1 MGTKSTMERAGKRLN
16 ETIGE
21 IETEAIEIGIETI
34 MIVETIVIVIVV
46 IAVAIAMTID
56 TKPQV
61 DRIVPPIGE
70 ENVRIAVIV
79 EGMIVEALVAAAV
92 VVVGNMSPHLEV
104 DLPTLG
110 PVVEE
115 TTGIEE
121 IEIEIEGIEI
131 EGIEEMENMT
141 HQADP
146 IVPPIG
152 EENAMTTA
160 IVLVAAAAAVVGNMS
175 PHLEVDLPTL
185 GPVEE
190 TI

>member
-1 MGTKSTMERAGKRLN
+1 
-16 ETIGE
+16 
-21 IETEAIEIGIETI
+21 
-34 MIVETIVIVIVV
+34 
-46 IAVAIAMTID
+46 
-56 TKPQV
+56 
-61 DRIVPPIGE
+61 
-70 ENVRIAVIV
+70 
-79 EGMIVEALVAAAV
+79 MIVEALVAAAV

-131 EGIEEMENMT
+131 EGIEEMGNMN

-160 IVLVAAAAAVVGNMS
+160 IVLVAAAAVVGNMS

-185 GPVEE
+185 GPVVEE
-190 TI
+190 TIEIEEEIEIEIEEIVVGIIGVDEMTIEDNHPVPIVIGVEKMILEVVETAITIIMMMASLLLRIKNVKRFII